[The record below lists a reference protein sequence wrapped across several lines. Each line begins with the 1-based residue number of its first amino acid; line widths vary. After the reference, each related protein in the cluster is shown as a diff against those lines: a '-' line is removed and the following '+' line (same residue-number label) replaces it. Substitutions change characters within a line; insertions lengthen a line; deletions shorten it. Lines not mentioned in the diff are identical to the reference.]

1 MLCLHRDIYRT
12 ILSASTR
19 LYREQ
24 RRFPRSMSGPARRE
38 RAPTAASHCPGA
50 TMGGQNVCNPCND
63 RSARGHAE
71 ARRILSAFQRLV
83 EWDRAL
89 FRPSRRHC
97 KPPRTRRP
105 PPAGH
110 RHRAFPD
117 QCGGPRFHP
126 SFRPGEEA
134 MMSMELTV
142 ATILVAFAGV
152 FLICFMKGAF
162 GGGFSIVGI
171 PLLSM
176 VMDPVTAGGLL
187 APLFIA
193 MDLFALRYWKP
204 STWSKPDLV
213 LLLPGLVIG
222 IGFGYLLFRFLDH
235 RAIAIVM
242 AVTTLIFVGL
252 GLVAGVEVEIQ
263 PRSTPKAI
271 GAGLASGITTMV
283 AHSGG
288 PPLAMY
294 LLPLGLSKDI
304 YAGTTSLFF
313 TVGNATKAVPWL
325 LLVRPTTGVWELM
338 AVCVLAIP
346 GGVWLGWRL
355 HGALDQRQ

>member
-1 MLCLHRDIYRT
+1 LEIRNVCSPFSHCD
-12 ILSASTR
+12 
-19 LYREQ
+19 
-24 RRFPRSMSGPARRE
+24 GPARR
-38 RAPTAASHCPGA
+38 RTTARVNR
-50 TMGGQNVCNPCND
+50 GGD
-63 RSARGHAE
+63 H
-71 ARRILSAFQRLV
+71 
-83 EWDRAL
+83 
-89 FRPSRRHC
+89 
-97 KPPRTRRP
+97 
-105 PPAGH
+105 
-110 RHRAFPD
+110 
-117 QCGGPRFHP
+117 
-126 SFRPGEEA
+126 
-134 MMSMELTV
+134 MSLTV

-171 PLLSM
+171 PLLSI

-222 IGFGYLLFRFLDH
+222 IGFGYLLFRYLDH

-242 AVTTLIFVGL
+242 AATTLIFVGL
-252 GLVAGVEVEIQ
+252 WVVAGAEMTTR

-271 GAGLASGITTMV
+271 TAGLASGITTMV

-313 TVGNATKAVPWL
+313 TVGNATKVLPWL
-325 LLVRPTTGVWELM
+325 LLVKPTADVWTLM
-338 AVCVLAIP
+338 VVCLFAIP
-346 GGVWLGWRL
+346 AGVWLGWRL
-355 HGALDQRQ
+355 HGSLDQRQIYRICYGLLVVTALKLLWDGVFGYLA

>member
-1 MLCLHRDIYRT
+1 
-12 ILSASTR
+12 
-19 LYREQ
+19 
-24 RRFPRSMSGPARRE
+24 
-38 RAPTAASHCPGA
+38 
-50 TMGGQNVCNPCND
+50 
-63 RSARGHAE
+63 
-71 ARRILSAFQRLV
+71 
-83 EWDRAL
+83 
-89 FRPSRRHC
+89 
-97 KPPRTRRP
+97 
-105 PPAGH
+105 
-110 RHRAFPD
+110 
-117 QCGGPRFHP
+117 
-126 SFRPGEEA
+126 
-134 MMSMELTV
+134 MELTIT
-142 ATILVAFAGV
+142 TILVAFAGV
-152 FLICFMKGAF
+152 SLICVMKGAF

-171 PLLSM
+171 PLLSI

-242 AVTTLIFVGL
+242 ATITLIFVGL
-252 GLVAGVEVEIQ
+252 WLVAGAKVTTH

-294 LLPLGLSKDI
+294 LLPLGLSKEV
-304 YAGTTSLFF
+304 YAGTTSMFF

-325 LLVRPTTGVWELM
+325 LLVKPTAEVWTLM
-338 AVCVLAIP
+338 AVCLFAIP
-346 GGVWLGWRL
+346 TGVGLGWRL
-355 HGALDQRQ
+355 HGRLDQHQTYRACYGLLVIAAFKLLWDGVYGYLA

>member
-1 MLCLHRDIYRT
+1 MT
-12 ILSASTR
+12 ISSSA
-19 LYREQ
+19 
-24 RRFPRSMSGPARRE
+24 
-38 RAPTAASHCPGA
+38 
-50 TMGGQNVCNPCND
+50 D
-63 RSARGHAE
+63 
-71 ARRILSAFQRLV
+71 
-83 EWDRAL
+83 
-89 FRPSRRHC
+89 
-97 KPPRTRRP
+97 
-105 PPAGH
+105 
-110 RHRAFPD
+110 
-117 QCGGPRFHP
+117 
-126 SFRPGEEA
+126 
-134 MMSMELTV
+134 LTL

-171 PLLSM
+171 PLLSI

-193 MDLFALRYWKP
+193 MDLFALRYWRP
-204 STWSKPDLV
+204 STWSKPDLL
-213 LLLPGLVIG
+213 LLLPGLVVG
-222 IGFGYLLFRFLDH
+222 IAFGYFLFRFLDH

-242 AVTTLIFVGL
+242 AAVTLVFVGL
-252 GLVAGVEVEIQ
+252 WFAGGGDVTIR

-271 GAGLASGITTMV
+271 TAGLSSGVTTMV

-325 LLVRPTTGVWELM
+325 LLVKPTGNVWMLM
-338 AVCVLAIP
+338 AMCLPAIP
-346 GGVWLGWRL
+346 AGVWLGWRL
-355 HGALDQRQ
+355 HGALDQRQIYRACYGLLVVTALKLLWDGMSGYLA

>member
-1 MLCLHRDIYRT
+1 MT
-12 ILSASTR
+12 ISSSA
-19 LYREQ
+19 
-24 RRFPRSMSGPARRE
+24 
-38 RAPTAASHCPGA
+38 
-50 TMGGQNVCNPCND
+50 D
-63 RSARGHAE
+63 
-71 ARRILSAFQRLV
+71 
-83 EWDRAL
+83 
-89 FRPSRRHC
+89 
-97 KPPRTRRP
+97 
-105 PPAGH
+105 
-110 RHRAFPD
+110 
-117 QCGGPRFHP
+117 
-126 SFRPGEEA
+126 
-134 MMSMELTV
+134 LTL

-171 PLLSM
+171 PLLSI

-204 STWSKPDLV
+204 STWSKPDLL

-222 IGFGYLLFRFLDH
+222 IAFGYFLFRFLDH

-242 AVTTLIFVGL
+242 AAVTLVFVGL
-252 GLVAGVEVEIQ
+252 WFAGGGDVTIR

-271 GAGLASGITTMV
+271 TAGLSSGVTTMV

-325 LLVRPTTGVWELM
+325 LLVKPTGNVWMLM
-338 AVCVLAIP
+338 AMCLPAIP
-346 GGVWLGWRL
+346 AGVWLGWRL
-355 HGALDQRQ
+355 HGALDQRQIYRACYGLLVVTALKLLWDGMSGYLA